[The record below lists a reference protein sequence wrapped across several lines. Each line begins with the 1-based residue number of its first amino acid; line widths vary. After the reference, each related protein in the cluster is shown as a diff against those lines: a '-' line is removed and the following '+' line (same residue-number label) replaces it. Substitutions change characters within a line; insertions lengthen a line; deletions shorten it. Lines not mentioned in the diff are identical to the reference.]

1 MPPGS
6 RLHLEGH
13 ERMTTRLHGQLSSR
27 LLLPDDDASGDR
39 KRRLSAAE
47 LQSPGRRCWCCRSVR
62 LEVVLSVLV
71 ASCVA
76 MLLGYDIGVMSAAK
90 RVLGR
95 DLGLSDGQIEALV
108 GSLNL
113 VSAAGGLVSGSLAD
127 SCLGRRGTVAFACAT
142 SVAGS
147 VVMAAAPSGDSGF
160 AVLMV
165 GRTLCGVAVG
175 SGIMISPLY
184 ISELAPR
191 RLREKPCPCP
201 PAPCCFPSARAHGAN
216 CVSFCDPRVTG
227 GGLVSFFEVAINIGI
242 LLGFVAGWAFRG
254 LPDAVS
260 WRWMLGVGGLPPLL
274 VLFCLCW
281 MPESPRWLVGRG
293 REAEATRVLHQVQ
306 TGAHSVMLLS
316 SAL

>member
-216 CVSFCDPRVTG
+216 CVSFCRPSCHRWR
-227 GGLVSFFEVAINIGI
+227 A
-242 LLGFVAGWAFRG
+242 GFVLRGRDQHRDPSRLCGWMGVPWAAGRG
-254 LPDAVS
+254 LLAVDARG
-260 WRWMLGVGGLPPLL
+260 WRAATAARAVLPLL
-274 VLFCLCW
+274 DARIAALA
-281 MPESPRWLVGRG
+281 GRA
-293 REAEATRVLHQVQ
+293 RE
-306 TGAHSVMLLS
+306 GG
-316 SAL
+316 